1 MSIDDNGLNPCCSC
15 GVCTVACS
23 LGAINMVYDENG
35 FLIPKIDNSICSHCG
50 ICKKVCYKYLNL
62 EDIAENSSA
71 SKRIFAAWSKDSK
84 IVQSTSSGGVGYEL
98 LKYYQEKSYNVA
110 GVKYNFEKQRCEH
123 IIATNPKDLEQIK
136 GSKYLQSYTAEAFKN
151 FKKAGKFVVIGTP
164 CQIYGL
170 RKLVTL
176 WNRNDDFIF
185 IDFYC
190 HGTPSNLL
198 WKKYVDH
205 IREKHKITKISLL
218 SFRCKKNAT
227 WHKFSIRISDGINE
241 YSSVYSNDL
250 FFNYYLSNACLN
262 KSCYNCLL
270 RFGHISSDI
279 RIADFWGEK
288 YKDNQNGVSLVL
300 INTELGGNVFENIR
314 DKIHVECC
322 NNEDLVQSQPV
333 RQVMENKNNKEIM
346 KYLHSDMSLE
356 TIYNKTL
363 RGNIVI
369 FIIGKIKKKIKQ
381 LILFTTNF
389 R

>member
-1 MSIDDNGLNPCCSC
+1 
-15 GVCTVACS
+15 
-23 LGAINMVYDENG
+23 MVYDENG

-190 HGTPSNLL
+190 HGTP
-198 WKKYVDH
+198 
-205 IREKHKITKISLL
+205 
-218 SFRCKKNAT
+218 
-227 WHKFSIRISDGINE
+227 
-241 YSSVYSNDL
+241 
-250 FFNYYLSNACLN
+250 
-262 KSCYNCLL
+262 
-270 RFGHISSDI
+270 
-279 RIADFWGEK
+279 
-288 YKDNQNGVSLVL
+288 
-300 INTELGGNVFENIR
+300 
-314 DKIHVECC
+314 
-322 NNEDLVQSQPV
+322 
-333 RQVMENKNNKEIM
+333 
-346 KYLHSDMSLE
+346 
-356 TIYNKTL
+356 
-363 RGNIVI
+363 
-369 FIIGKIKKKIKQ
+369 II
-381 LILFTTNF
+381 
-389 R
+389 